1 MRHRRL
7 ERTNTM
13 KTYDSE
19 PENDVWQ
26 QPGAEPGIDVTLEDD
41 KVPPHLINLIAP
53 CEIQIVDFS
62 ETNIAVRK
70 ASNDTLNDILEL
82 PKPED
87 TKCRWINVNGLSWDV
102 IKLIGNRF
110 RLHRLA
116 IEDLIHTRSRTK
128 VDWYNDQACVILT
141 LQKLVRLHQH
151 DDHEDC
157 EAHGDMESSN
167 GGVKG
172 GWWPGPSEADREK
185 GVLPPYLDRDRDGKV
200 DDFIKAHSTT
210 SEQSPIKE
218 IRTLHRYENA
228 QSPKHTAFMEKHSV
242 LSGEDMVVSVE
253 QVSIFLLADNTILSF
268 FEHSAED
275 IEEPILKRLLSE
287 ETVLRSSCD
296 ASLVLQ
302 AIIDAIVDLAMKVGN
317 AYNKARKELQVDAMT
332 NPNIRT
338 SRALHVFGEEVD
350 MLQNLIKPIVHL
362 VNALRDHNTDSNMLS
377 FSEIHLTPPN
387 TTSYPVENRQH
398 KENTPARPNP
408 LQSKPTN
415 KHLSQAHQKPST

>member
-1 MRHRRL
+1 M
-7 ERTNTM
+7 
-13 KTYDSE
+13 
-19 PENDVWQ
+19 
-26 QPGAEPGIDVTLEDD
+26 
-41 KVPPHLINLIAP
+41 
-53 CEIQIVDFS
+53 
-62 ETNIAVRK
+62 
-70 ASNDTLNDILEL
+70 
-82 PKPED
+82 
-87 TKCRWINVNGLSWDV
+87 LS
-102 IKLIGNRF
+102 
-110 RLHRLA
+110 
-116 IEDLIHTRSRTK
+116 S
-128 VDWYNDQACVILT
+128 
-141 LQKLVRLHQH
+141 
-151 DDHEDC
+151 
-157 EAHGDMESSN
+157 
-167 GGVKG
+167 
-172 GWWPGPSEADREK
+172 
-185 GVLPPYLDRDRDGKV
+185 
-200 DDFIKAHSTT
+200 
-210 SEQSPIKE
+210 
-218 IRTLHRYENA
+218 
-228 QSPKHTAFMEKHSV
+228 
-242 LSGEDMVVSVE
+242 EDMVVSVE

-377 FSEIHLTPPN
+377 FSEIHLSPPN

-398 KENTPARPNP
+398 KENTPSRSMP

-415 KHLSQAHQKPST
+415 KHLSQAAQLRGRSASPKPVLSRAVSEALGPLKRNPDAATVQITPLAHTYFGDVLDHCITLIQALEQMDASAAN